1 MRHYEIPCQ
10 TVYRVEETIWHH
22 ACPHRGVMVDVEDEA
37 LFAEA
42 IKDPGHQKVQG
53 KVLHEETMEVLFRLV
68 GVRRGLSGR
77 CLALICEDVRTTNAV
92 VLYADVSIDGSSRH
106 DILRAAASEMSLGKV
121 TKTDKYWDR
130 IARSRS
136 H

>member
-1 MRHYEIPCQ
+1 MRHYEILCQ

-37 LFAEA
+37 LFVEA

-92 VLYADVSIDGSSRH
+92 VLYTDVSIDGSSRGE
-106 DILRAAASEMSLGKV
+106 ILRAATSEVLRFRV
-121 TKTDKYWDR
+121 TQTEKYWDR
-130 IARSRS
+130 LRRLRSY
-136 H
+136 